1 MSVVRQES
9 ETLIS
14 NMRKMMGRSPAGA
27 EVETPYGKFTAESVA
42 TLRMAALKE
51 PLQLNLMR
59 YCFTSIDGVDGLIDV
74 GANLGLYSIAAAT
87 TKPVRHVTAFE
98 PSPDTFSE
106 LEANIALNRR
116 PAVKVAA
123 HNLAVSDGPGEVSFL
138 RRGRFSPGN
147 KVIAPGDE
155 SALAMGEAMVS
166 IGCVRIDDLIDAA
179 GRRDSFLKMDVEG
192 HEILAIKGAEATIAN
207 RCAVA
212 QIELLRGPPDNRAEV
227 KAMMAALGFTFLFR
241 CGADHI
247 FLHAEH
253 DARRDAMEDMF
264 WGHAQKASK
273 LLARFALNGPR
284 ALQDEKFAT
293 GFGRFFNRFPTA
305 VSK

>member
-1 MSVVRQES
+1 P
-9 ETLIS
+9 
-14 NMRKMMGRSPAGA
+14 PAGA
-27 EVETPYGKFTAESVA
+27 VVETPYGKFTAESMA

-59 YCFTSIDGVDGLIDV
+59 HCFTAIECVDGLIDV

-87 TKPVRHVTAFE
+87 AKPVRHVTAFE
-98 PSPDTFSE
+98 PSPDTFKE

-116 PAVKVAA
+116 QGMKLVA
-123 HNLAVSDGPGEVSFL
+123 HNLAVSDSPGEVSFL
-138 RRGRFSPGN
+138 RRGKFSPGN
-147 KVIAPGDE
+147 KVMAAGGVE
-155 SALAMGEAMVS
+155 TLAAGEALVS
-166 IGCVRIDDLIDAA
+166 IGCVRIDDLIDLA
-179 GRRDSFLKMDVEG
+179 GPRDSFLKMDVEG
-192 HEILAIKGAEATIAN
+192 HEISAIKGAGATIAK

-227 KAMMAALGFTFLFR
+227 KAMMEALGFTFLFR

-247 FLHAEH
+247 FLHADH
-253 DARRDAMEDMF
+253 AARRDEMEDMF

-273 LLARFALNGPR
+273 LLARLALNGPR
-284 ALQDEKFAT
+284 ALQDERVAA